1 MKLLL
6 TGAGS
11 PLGRRVFLGLQHDH
25 EVIVLARPDEDL
37 RGIQPEL
44 VVRADLLTPDRWGPQ
59 VSGVQAAVHL
69 AEVCQASEGQVLDL
83 NLKGTQSLLHGL
95 SAYGSPELLI
105 CLSSALIDQLYPD
118 EPDVDPKRFG
128 SAWLA
133 WRCAAEARL
142 HHWTRRTQVP
152 TVVVRS
158 GHRFGAVGIDGPLT
172 GWLEAAAAS
181 AEGSGRLELDA
192 ADTPLP
198 FVHVDEVARAI
209 VARVGGEP
217 MPGEQHLVG
226 SLYRTEAVGMVAS
239 LAQVHR
245 RLCARTERSPRLSPR
260 TSLGRR
266 LRSLIEQ
273 DQALPSSPR
282 YLRRSSL
289 TGPNQ
294 AWRATFGA
302 RSVDEIVEALVG
314 GAC

>member
-6 TGAGS
+6 SGAGS
-11 PLGRRVFLGLQHDH
+11 ALGRRVFLGLEQDH
-25 EVIVLARPDEDL
+25 ELTVLAAPDEDL
-37 RGIQPEL
+37 RGIQPSR
-44 VVRADLLTPDRWGPQ
+44 VVREDLVTPDRWGPQ
-59 VSGVQAAVHL
+59 VAGVEGAIHL
-69 AEVCQASEGQVLDL
+69 AEVCQASEGQVLDR
-83 NLKGTQSLLHGL
+83 NLKSTQSLLHGFG
-95 SAYGSPELLI
+95 AYGEPKLLI
-105 CLSSALIDQLYPD
+105 ALSSALIDQLYPD
-118 EPDVDPKRFG
+118 EPDVEPSRFG

-142 HHWTRRTQVP
+142 HHWTRKTQVP

-181 AEGSGRLELDA
+181 AEGSGRFELDA

-209 VARVGGEP
+209 VARVQGQP

-226 SLYRTEAVGMVAS
+226 SLYRTEAVGLVAS

-245 RLCARTERSPRLSPR
+245 RLCARTERRPRLSPR
-260 TSLGRR
+260 TSLGLR
-266 LRSLIEQ
+266 LRGLIEQ
-273 DQALPSSPR
+273 EQALPRSPR
-282 YLRRSSL
+282 YLRSSAPRE
-289 TGPNQ
+289 PNQ
-294 AWRATFGA
+294 AWRATFGV
-302 RSVDEIVEALVG
+302 RSADEIVEALVG

>member
-1 MKLLL
+1 MKVLL

-11 PLGRRVFLGLQHDH
+11 PLGRRVFLGLDPQH
-25 EVIVLARPDEDL
+25 ELTVLARPDEDL
-37 RGIQPEL
+37 RGIQPRSL
-44 VVRADLLTPDRWGPQ
+44 VRADLLTPDRWGPQ
-59 VSGVQAAVHL
+59 IAGVEVVVHL
-69 AEVCQASEGQVLDL
+69 AEICQASEGQVLDL
-83 NLKGTQSLLHGL
+83 NLKGSQSLLHGL
-95 SAYGSPELLI
+95 SAYGPPKLLI
-105 CLSSALIDQLYPD
+105 YLSSALIDQLYPD

-181 AEGSGRLELDA
+181 AEGSGRFELDA
-192 ADTPLP
+192 ADTLLP
-198 FVHVDEVARAI
+198 FVHVDELARAI
-209 VARVGGEP
+209 VARVDGQA

-226 SLYRTEAVGMVAS
+226 TLHRTEAVGLLAS

-245 RLCARTERSPRLSPR
+245 RLCARTERSPRLTAR
-260 TSLGRR
+260 TPLGQR

-273 DQALPSSPR
+273 EQALPSSPR
-282 YLRRSSL
+282 YLRRTTL
-289 TGPNQ
+289 TEPNQ
-294 AWRATFGA
+294 AWRASFGV